1 MIPIL
6 FLIFLKIGR
15 EEKSPAFL
23 DHAVSG
29 VRTSSGRVVS
39 VPRAEKSGEWKTAG
53 GAGSK

>member
-23 DHAVSG
+23 DHAISG